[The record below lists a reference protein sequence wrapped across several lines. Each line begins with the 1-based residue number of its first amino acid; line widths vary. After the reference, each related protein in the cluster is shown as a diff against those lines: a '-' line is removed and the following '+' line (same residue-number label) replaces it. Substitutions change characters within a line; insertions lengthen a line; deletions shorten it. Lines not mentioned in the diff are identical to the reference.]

1 MTILR
6 LTDGT
11 STVDLIWHSTA
22 NRKYILARDDWAPSV
37 AGRRQSLLGSKG
49 LYNDVLEDI
58 TIHVCGDT
66 ANDAMVNLE
75 LVMRLL
81 DQAEDWRRGDR
92 STPTR
97 LQYAPTGGT
106 LREAIILG
114 RPFDEE
120 ANALSLAETFNS
132 NLNAFTLENI
142 HLRFLRTGAWLL
154 PTVDTAASA
163 AGAHPSI
170 LSATFATSHP
180 TLSPVDLTLSGFT
193 RVDVPFF
200 QYGYWV
206 IAPASRITLGEGET
220 IGWSMS
226 SGLATATVTA
236 DAAGKAS
243 GGNVR
248 RLAGNISSY
257 DGVVPVSGSPHRVAV
272 FAAVRV
278 NNSATVAT
286 AYAIGNS
293 NGTLVANTTA
303 QNISYNGGLPQLLN
317 LGTLIT
323 REDLTSIF
331 ARITIT
337 TLGANGIDCDYV
349 VAVDMADE
357 QSRILALNDPYSA
370 RFASLAAG
378 TAATASV
385 LSNALTEPSPGIKL
399 ACSTQSAY
407 VTYSGDA
414 YVSVAGNNIAM
425 LLMTSGSA
433 FWTPGAAVTSVLTAS
448 RYKAAIVPQ

>member
-11 STVDLIWHSTA
+11 TTVDLIWHSTA
-22 NRKYILARDDWAPSV
+22 NRKYILARDNWAPSV

-75 LVMRLL
+75 IVMRLL
-81 DQAEDWRRGDR
+81 DQAEDWRLGNRT
-92 STPTR
+92 TPTR

-114 RPFDEE
+114 RPSGEE

-154 PTVDTAASA
+154 TTADTAASA

-180 TLSPVDLTLSGFT
+180 TLSPVDLALSGFT

-236 DAAGKAS
+236 DAAAKAS
-243 GGNVR
+243 GGSVR
-248 RLAGNISSY
+248 RLAGNISSF
-257 DGVVPVSGSPHRVAV
+257 DGVVPVTGSPHRVAV

-293 NGTLVANTTA
+293 NNTLVANTTP

-323 REDLTSIF
+323 R
-331 ARITIT
+331 
-337 TLGANGIDCDYV
+337 
-349 VAVDMADE
+349 
-357 QSRILALNDPYSA
+357 
-370 RFASLAAG
+370 
-378 TAATASV
+378 
-385 LSNALTEPSPGIKL
+385 
-399 ACSTQSAY
+399 
-407 VTYSGDA
+407 
-414 YVSVAGNNIAM
+414 
-425 LLMTSGSA
+425 
-433 FWTPGAAVTSVLTAS
+433 
-448 RYKAAIVPQ
+448 